1 MATNEDIMDTLGII
15 QNHMIDVESAL
26 EDVKASRQEA
36 VAMNEYDRNAV
47 LKNISEFEM
56 TLVNNIKDTIVQ
68 QQMELKSYHK
78 DFNEKLISQNNKN
91 RMDAEALYNKVER
104 TARNVLDLNS
114 TVRNTVNSGFEGL
127 HLREEIEKIMK
138 SSIKD
143 SLEKQT
149 KANEQAVIKLGN
161 TAVQMR
167 ETFKN
172 NIHAPFA
179 YAGMGLI
186 VLFFAV
192 GFKCHEIYQKRICE
206 NVFEQFYSDRF
217 NEEIAEP
224 LKEAKIEAAKYLDE
238 QKQEAEDYKK
248 LKEQEADDYLKN
260 KIIEADE
267 EYTKRLQAYIE
278 NAKDEVSKSMK
289 KNFKK
294 GDN

>member
-26 EDVKASRQEA
+26 EDVKNSRQEA

-68 QQMELKSYHK
+68 QQTDLKSYNEEFH
-78 DFNEKLISQNNKN
+78 EKLISQNNKN
-91 RMDAEALYNKVER
+91 RTDAEALYNKVER

-114 TVRNTVNSGFEGL
+114 TVRNAVNAGLERL
-127 HLREEIEKIMK
+127 HLTEEIENIMNT
-138 SSIKD
+138 SIKA
-143 SLEKQT
+143 SLKNQT
-149 KANEQAVIKLGN
+149 AANEQAVIKLGN

-172 NIHAPFA
+172 NIYAPFA

-192 GFKCHEIYQKRICE
+192 GFKCHEIYQKRI
-206 NVFEQFYSDRF
+206 S
-217 NEEIAEP
+217 
-224 LKEAKIEAAKYLDE
+224 
-238 QKQEAEDYKK
+238 
-248 LKEQEADDYLKN
+248 
-260 KIIEADE
+260 
-267 EYTKRLQAYIE
+267 
-278 NAKDEVSKSMK
+278 
-289 KNFKK
+289 
-294 GDN
+294 